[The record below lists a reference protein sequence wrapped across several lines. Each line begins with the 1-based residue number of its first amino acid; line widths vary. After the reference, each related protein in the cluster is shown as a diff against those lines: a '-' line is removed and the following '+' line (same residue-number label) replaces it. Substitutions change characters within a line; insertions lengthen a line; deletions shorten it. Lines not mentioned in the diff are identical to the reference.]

1 MIQMGF
7 MASGRRRSFL
17 LFMKNTRRKR
27 RFENRQNKRK
37 KNFPTEADD
46 FEKVFSH
53 DHLFDACR
61 KCRRSVGWKPEVQRF
76 TMLAPLEIDR
86 IYKSLH
92 SGNFR
97 SKGFREFDIFER
109 GKPRHIKALPFDERI
124 IQRCLCDYSLA
135 PMLTRSFIY
144 DNGACM
150 KDKGYSFAQKRCT
163 QHLVEYVRR
172 NGTEG
177 YVLIFDFRKY
187 FDTIRHDTLEG
198 LIRKTYTDEM
208 LINLILYMISTN
220 GPQGLGLGSQI
231 SQVLALAYASP
242 LDHMIKEQLGIRY
255 YARYNDDGYLI
266 HPSKK
271 CLQHCLREI
280 ERVCTDL
287 GIVLNPKKVMITKIT
302 KGFNFLKCRYFVT
315 KTGKIV
321 RKPCRKAVTRQR
333 RRIKKLFKK
342 VEEGKL
348 SLNDVQQSYLSH
360 RAYLKGFTAYRTRQ
374 AEDRLFKSLWRE
386 YASQIKK

>member
-1 MIQMGF
+1 MRTTLQK
-7 MASGRRRSFL
+7 S
-17 LFMKNTRRKR
+17 
-27 RFENRQNKRK
+27 
-37 KNFPTEADD
+37 FPTIT
-46 FEKVFSH
+46 F
-53 DHLFDACR
+53 FDAYR
-61 KCRRSVGWKPEVQRF
+61 KCRRSVGWKSEVQRF

-124 IQRCLCDYSLA
+124 IQRCLCDYSLTPILA
-135 PMLTRSFIY
+135 RSFVY

-150 KDKGYSFAQKRCT
+150 ENKGYSFAQKRCT
-163 QHLVEYVRR
+163 RHLAEYVRKH
-172 NGTEG
+172 GTEG
-177 YVLIFDFRKY
+177 YVLTFDFRKY
-187 FDTIRHDTLEG
+187 FDTIRHDVLEQM
-198 LIRKTYTDEM
+198 LRKAYTDER
-208 LINLILYMISTN
+208 LIDLILYMIQTN
-220 GPQGLGLGSQI
+220 GVQGLGLGSQI

-242 LDHMIKEQLGIRY
+242 LDHFIKEQLGIRY

-271 CLQHCLREI
+271 YLQHCLREI

-321 RKPCRKAVTRQR
+321 RKPCRKVVNRQH